1 MEEEQF
7 TLGIDLACSASHVAT
22 LADAGGRL
30 VWSNY
35 PFRTAEAELE
45 RLWSKVPAGLDCNW

>member
-35 PFRTAEAELE
+35 PFRTAEWASPRIVEDF
-45 RLWSKVPAGLDCNW
+45 S